1 MKTAGSARRS
11 PVPSATVGVRESRR
25 AAPGR
30 CHLVQGGF
38 TLLEILLSLA
48 IIALL
53 ASVLIGGS
61 ARLLNDRPTS
71 ADEVFW
77 QVVQAARKAAL
88 KSGKDQ
94 RVTFKS
100 DLDGK
105 RFVVAEAAV
114 ADAGQKEF
122 PVPSPGDLAV
132 TFVVAQK
139 GGNAMLIGG
148 QLVETQT
155 LTFVTFYADGTC
167 SPFRA
172 QFQRSGNVH
181 IVTIDPWTCA
191 PVLTPPDPN
200 APPAS

>member
-1 MKTAGSARRS
+1 MKTAGSAGRS
-11 PVPSATVGVRESRR
+11 SVPSATVGIRGSLR
-25 AAPGR
+25 AA
-30 CHLVQGGF
+30 LVRRRLGQGGF

-61 ARLLNDRPTS
+61 ARLLNDQPTS
-71 ADEVFW
+71 PDEVFW
-77 QVVQAARKAAL
+77 KVVQAARKAAL
-88 KSGKDQ
+88 KAGKDQ

-105 RFVVAEAAV
+105 RFVLADAAV

-155 LTFVTFYADGTC
+155 LAFVTFYSDGTC

-172 QFQRSGNVH
+172 QFQRNGSVH

-200 APPAS
+200 APSAF